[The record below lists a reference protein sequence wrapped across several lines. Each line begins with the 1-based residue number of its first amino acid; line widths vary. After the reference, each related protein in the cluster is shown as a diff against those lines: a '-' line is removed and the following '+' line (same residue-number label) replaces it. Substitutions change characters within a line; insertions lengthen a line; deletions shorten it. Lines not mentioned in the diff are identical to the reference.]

1 MAVHGTMSTMDV
13 LTLRCYG
20 DLAELAGADR
30 DGLVR
35 VPMGSPRALLDVVQS
50 TGVPHTE
57 VDLVVV
63 DGRSVGW
70 DHQAAAGQR
79 AAVYP
84 PFSMLPAGVV
94 SRVRPHPPRALRF
107 AADAHLAALADA
119 LQDLGADIWLATHV
133 TQEELVARATEDA
146 RVLLSRDRRP
156 LMHPRVLH
164 GVLLRSTD
172 PREQLLE
179 VACRHDLATGVR
191 SAG

>member
-1 MAVHGTMSTMDV
+1 MSAMDL

-30 DGLVR
+30 DGLVH
-35 VPMGSPRALLDVVQS
+35 VPMGSPRAVLDLVQS
-50 TGVPHTE
+50 AGVPHTE
-57 VDLVVV
+57 IDLVVV

-79 AAVYP
+79 VAVYP

-94 SRVRPHPPRALRF
+94 SRVRARPPRVLRF
-107 AADAHLAALADA
+107 AADAHLAALAGA
-119 LQDLGADIWLATHV
+119 LQDIGVDTWLATDV
-133 TQEELVARATEDA
+133 VGEEELVVRAAEDT
-146 RVLLSRDRRP
+146 RVVLSRDRGP
-156 LMHPRVLH
+156 LMHPRVRH

-179 VACRHDLATGVR
+179 VARRHDLASGVR